1 MSDPT
6 AIRADDTDE
15 MDTTQMDDTMIH
27 TTELETPPSAAPVDR
42 PRVRWAGI
50 VWGVAFAAAAAGGV
64 VLTRSPAAYG
74 TLVGWVAA
82 PSIPA
87 LVAAALLTVGV
98 LILIA
103 GVVGLLRRGQRLL
116 SARRT
121 ESAGAPAPAEPS
133 ERHTA

>member
-6 AIRADDTDE
+6 AVRSDDTDE
-15 MDTTQMDDTMIH
+15 MDTIQMDDTMIQ
-27 TTELETPPSAAPVDR
+27 TTEVETPPFTVPVDR

-64 VLTRSPAAYG
+64 VLTRSPEAYG

-87 LVAAALLTVGV
+87 LVAAALLTVGA

-116 SARRT
+116 SARRAA
-121 ESAGAPAPAEPS
+121 SAGAPAPADSS